1 MISGQKNS
9 ASERA
14 CASHGAGAGG
24 CHCKTSFFCRG
35 DSVGSVVSARSG
47 CAGASLFAAYR
58 SLADMLAA
66 HASRGATICVAA
78 TVLPTES
85 TRPLLAGSNR
95 NQPTLLFTALNEDWH
110 RCWEVSSIILPHG
123 AQRTQSWREL
133 KVLFDRAPEQQA
145 QSRTLRAAV
154 GHG

>member
-1 MISGQKNS
+1 MNSGHKMWV
-9 ASERA
+9 
-14 CASHGAGAGG
+14 GG
-24 CHCKTSFFCRG
+24 FHQTTSFFCRG

-58 SLADMLAA
+58 SMADMLAA

-95 NQPTLLFTALNEDWH
+95 NQPTLLFTALK
-110 RCWEVSSIILPHG
+110 
-123 AQRTQSWREL
+123 A
-133 KVLFDRAPEQQA
+133 
-145 QSRTLRAAV
+145 
-154 GHG
+154 